1 MNVYRLA
8 LSSVY
13 SNDGSLQQLLV
24 SQNILLLNSE
34 EELTKIQKKVDYIIL
49 NSKLK
54 FIIDITKGVQEKQP
68 TESEG
73 GIIQGK

>member
-34 EELTKIQKKVDYIIL
+34 EELTKIQKKVYHFEF
-49 NSKLK
+49 K
-54 FIIDITKGVQEKQP
+54 
-68 TESEG
+68 TE
-73 GIIQGK
+73 IYY